1 MSADAGIVF
10 DRVWKKFHRGE
21 RHDSLRDLIPS
32 AFRRLTQ
39 RRPSPDDLESGDFW
53 VVHDVSFS
61 VQPGECLGII
71 GGNGAG
77 KSTTLKLLTGILRPT
92 RGEITVT
99 GRVGSLI
106 EVSAGFHPDLSGR
119 ENVFLQGAIM
129 GMSHAMIRKRF
140 DEIVAFAGVE
150 EFIDM
155 AVKRYS
161 SGMNARLGFSI
172 AAHLDPDVLII
183 DEVLAVGD
191 LTFQQRAFGR
201 LMELT
206 RSGIPVVIVSHQLDR
221 VLQMCTSALL
231 LRRGEVVCVGDPR
244 DVIAKYFVGDTASS
258 DGEALDVD
266 APYEILEAKIAAPQI
281 GSGEFLDI
289 AVTCR
294 RLPDRPVHGD
304 ESLGVS
310 IVSLAG
316 AANVAAFGTR
326 NVPIALPTHGTFRLD
341 LRMQANVAPGPYSID
356 TWVWSTHDATYR
368 GPRLPLEVTPTRIF
382 DGTVQFNPMMS
393 VTAVAAEVSAAL
405 NPTLADLSQKAS

>member
-10 DRVWKKFHRGE
+10 DGVWKKFHRGE

-32 AFRRLTQ
+32 VVRRLTQ
-39 RRPSPDDLESGDFW
+39 RKKPQDELESGDFW
-53 VVHDVSFS
+53 VVKDVSFT

-92 RGEITVT
+92 RGNIAVT

-129 GMSHAMIRKRF
+129 GMSHALIRQRF

-191 LTFQQRAFGR
+191 LMFQQRAFGR
-201 LMELT
+201 VMEMT

-221 VLQMCTSALL
+221 VLQMCTSAIL
-231 LRRGEVVCVGDPR
+231 LRRGEVVSVGSPR
-244 DVIAKYFVGDTASS
+244 DVIAEYFVGNTAAN
-258 DGEALDVD
+258 DGEALDDD
-266 APYEILEAKIAAPQI
+266 APYEITHATIAAPQI
-281 GSGEFLDI
+281 GSGEFLDVT
-289 AVTCR
+289 VTCR
-294 RLPDRPVHGD
+294 RIPDRPVHGD

-326 NVPIALPTHGTFRLD
+326 NVPIALPTDGTFTLLLRL
-341 LRMQANVAPGPYSID
+341 QANVAPGPYSID

-368 GPRLPLEVTPTRIF
+368 GPRLPIEVTPTSIF
-382 DGTVQFNPMMS
+382 DGSVQFNPSMRVVPGQVDAS
-393 VTAVAAEVSAAL
+393 STVVAIV
-405 NPTLADLSQKAS
+405 PDRSQKAS